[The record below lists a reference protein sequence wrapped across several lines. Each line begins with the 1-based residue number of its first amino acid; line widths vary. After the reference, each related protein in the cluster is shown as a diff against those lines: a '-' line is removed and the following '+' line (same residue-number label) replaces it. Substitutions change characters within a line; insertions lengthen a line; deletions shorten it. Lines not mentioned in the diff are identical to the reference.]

1 MRIERL
7 TEVKGRVALSRSSIY
22 AKIKDGS
29 FPRPINL
36 SKRAIGWPSNVIDEW
51 IEQRITDSQEAQ
63 G

>member
-51 IEQRITDSQEAQ
+51 IEQRITDSQGPQ